1 MEQKNIFQRT
11 LSMTLLALAC
21 SILWGSAATV
31 IKLGYAAM
39 NIVEADIA
47 SQILFAGC
55 RFTLAGLMT
64 LVFLALIRRKLPL
77 PKKDGC
83 IKRVGLLAL
92 TQTFAQYVCFYIGVA
107 HTSGTNVAIISGT
120 NAFATILVAALVFRT
135 EKLNRYKVLGCLLGF
150 VSVLLTNLSGLSQ
163 NIRFTFLGEG
173 LVFGSIISCVLSANF
188 IKRFSSED
196 DPVVLSGWQFT
207 CGGLTLALV
216 GLSAGGRLNFGYSP
230 ASLPILLYLGFLS
243 AFAYGVWSVLLK
255 HNPVSR
261 ILVFN
266 SLNPFFGVVFA
277 ALLLGETE
285 QALRP
290 STLLAL
296 VMVSLGIFI
305 VSRYGDRK
313 STKETN

>member
-1 MEQKNIFQRT
+1 MEQKNLFQRT
-11 LSMTLLALAC
+11 APMTLLALAC
-21 SILWGSAATV
+21 TVLWGSAATV

-39 NIVEADIA
+39 NIAEANTA
-47 SQILFAGC
+47 SQLLFAGC

-64 LVFLALIRRKLPL
+64 LVFIALVRKQLPL

-83 IKRVGLLAL
+83 VRRVGLLAL
-92 TQTFAQYVCFYIGVA
+92 TQTFAQYVCFYVGVA

-135 EKLNRYKVLGCLLGF
+135 EKLNRYKVVGCLLGF
-150 VSVLLTNLSGLSQ
+150 FAVLLTNLSGLTQ
-163 NIRFTFLGEG
+163 NIRFTLAGEG
-173 LVFGSIISCVLSANF
+173 LVFGSIISCVLSANL
-188 IKRFSSED
+188 IKRFSAED

-207 CGGLTLALV
+207 CGGMALALTGLTL
-216 GLSAGGRLNFGYSP
+216 GGKPDFGYSS
-230 ASLPILLYLGFLS
+230 AALPILLYLGFLS

-255 HNPVSR
+255 YNPVSR

-296 VMVSLGIFI
+296 AMVSLGIFI

-313 STKETN
+313 SVKVN

>member
-1 MEQKNIFQRT
+1 MEQKNLFQRT
-11 LSMTLLALAC
+11 LPMTLLALAC
-21 SILWGSAATV
+21 TALWGSAAST

-39 NIVEADIA
+39 NITEADTA
-47 SQILFAGC
+47 SQLLFAGC

-64 LVFLALIRRKLPL
+64 LLFIGFTRREFPH

-92 TQTFAQYVCFYIGVA
+92 TQTFLQYVCFYIGVA

-120 NAFATILVAALVFRT
+120 NAFATILAAALVFHT
-135 EKLNRYKVLGCLLGF
+135 EKLNRFKVSGCLLGF
-150 VSVLLTNLSGLSQ
+150 LAVLLTNLSGLSQ
-163 NIRFTFLGEG
+163 NIRFTLLGEG
-173 LVFGSIISCVLSANF
+173 MVFSSIISCVLSANF

-207 CGGLTLALV
+207 CGGAALALV
-216 GLSAGGRLNFGYSP
+216 GLVAGGRLDWGNSP
-230 ASLPILLYLGFLS
+230 SSLPILLYLGFLS

-305 VSRYGDRK
+305 VSRYGNRK
-313 STKETN
+313 IENAN

>member
-1 MEQKNIFQRT
+1 
-11 LSMTLLALAC
+11 MTLLALAC
-21 SILWGSAATV
+21 TTLWGSAAAA

-39 NIVEADIA
+39 NIIETDTA
-47 SQILFAGC
+47 SQLLFAGC

-64 LVFLALIRRKLPL
+64 LFFIGLIRRNFPL

-83 IKRVGLLAL
+83 IRRVGLLAL
-92 TQTFAQYVCFYIGVA
+92 TQTFFQYVCFYIGVA

-120 NAFATILVAALVFRT
+120 NAFATILAAALVFHT
-135 EKLNRYKVLGCLLGF
+135 EKLNRYKIGGCLLGF
-150 VSVLLTNLSGLSQ
+150 LAVLLTNLSGLSQ
-163 NIRFTFLGEG
+163 NVRFTLAGEG
-173 LVFGSIISCVLSANF
+173 MVFGSILSCVLSANL

-207 CGGLTLALV
+207 CGGIALTLV
-216 GLSAGGRLNFGYSP
+216 GLSAGGRLDFTYTP
-230 ASLPILLYLGFLS
+230 TALPILLYLGFLS

-305 VSRYGDRK
+305 VSRYGNRK
-313 STKETN
+313 IENAN

>member
-11 LSMTLLALAC
+11 LPLTLLALTCTA
-21 SILWGSAATV
+21 LWGSAATT

-39 NIVEADIA
+39 NITEANTA
-47 SQILFAGC
+47 SQLLFAGC

-64 LVFLALIRRKLPL
+64 LVFLAVSRRKLPL
-77 PKKDGC
+77 PRKDGC
-83 IKRVGLLAL
+83 LKRVGLLAL
-92 TQTFAQYVCFYIGVA
+92 SQTFAQYICFYIGVA
-107 HTSGTNVAIISGT
+107 HTSATNVAIISGT

-135 EKLNRYKVLGCLLGF
+135 EKLNRYKILGCLLGF
-150 VSVLLTNLSGLSQ
+150 FAVLLTNLSGLSQ
-163 NIRFTFLGEG
+163 NVRFTLLGEG
-173 LVFGSIISCVLSANF
+173 ALFGSILSCVLSANL
-188 IKRFSSED
+188 IKRFSAED

-207 CGGLTLALV
+207 CGGAALALT
-216 GLSAGGRLNFGYSP
+216 GLFAGGQLDFSQSS
-230 ASLPILLYLGFLS
+230 AALPILLYLGFLS

-255 HNPVSR
+255 YNPVSR

-296 VMVSLGIFI
+296 SMVSLGIFI

-313 STKETN
+313 SAKANS